1 MTRLMAALVLIFSF
15 SVAQVQ
21 ADDTYDRIQELKYE
35 ILEISFN
42 AQGEYDSDD
51 NNLEVRQRLDPLV
64 EELISLAPP
73 RSEQQKLVDVIG
85 TWYQVWADGPGGP
98 PGQGARGDSIWQVVF
113 PEGYYWN
120 VARNQYGPVQNMGYL
135 RGKFSVNTDSL
146 AIEFTK
152 AVFNPQWSF
161 AEPTRL
167 AMLAEF
173 GAFDANPT
181 PFPPG
186 TSPIGKK
193 GYLANVYVDE
203 DIRICRGGGT
213 DFGDNTYLYILER
226 D

>member
-1 MTRLMAALVLIFSF
+1 MTRLMAALAATFFLISPL
-15 SVAQVQ
+15 AK
-21 ADDTYDRIQELKYE
+21 ADDNSQRIQELKYE
-35 ILEISFN
+35 ILDTAFT
-42 AQGEYDSDD
+42 AQGDYDSDD
-51 NNLEVRQRLDPLV
+51 NSVDVRQKLDPLV
-64 EELISLAPP
+64 DELISLAPQ
-73 RSEQQKLVDVIG
+73 RSEQQKLIDVIG
-85 TWYQVWADGPGGP
+85 TWYQVWSDGPAGP
-98 PGQGARGDSIWQVVF
+98 QGQGALADSIWQVVF

-120 VARNQYGPVQNMGYL
+120 VAREQTGTTQSMGYL
-135 RGKFSVNTDSL
+135 RGKFTLNDTSF

-186 TSPIGKK
+186 TSPVGKK
-193 GYLANVYVDE
+193 GTLANVYVDE
-203 DIRICRGGGT
+203 DIRICREGGG
-213 DFGDNTYLYILER
+213 DFGNNTYLYIFER